1 MITIIKVNM
10 VSIFTDMPFQSFNRN
25 LADNCAKADHCNKP
39 SNCELGELR
48 FFVFATLAVKGLLKW
63 R

>member
-1 MITIIKVNM
+1 M

-25 LADNCAKADHCNKP
+25 LADSCAKADHCYKP